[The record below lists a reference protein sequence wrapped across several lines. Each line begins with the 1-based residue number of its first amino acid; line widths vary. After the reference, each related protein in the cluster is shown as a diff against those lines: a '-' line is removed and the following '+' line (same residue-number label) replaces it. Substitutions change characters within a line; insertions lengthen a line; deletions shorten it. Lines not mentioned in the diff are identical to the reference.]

1 MPMSLKQSVEEALQ
15 AYSPLRTSRAEI
27 SVTANNGTVT
37 LSGYVPSSSIKG
49 MATILANSV
58 ANVNEVENDL
68 IADPELDRRVAL
80 ALAGDDRTRSLAI
93 RVRSKLGY
101 VQLQGQVPSKEAME
115 IALEVAREV
124 EGPKE
129 IANALKFKESKPL
142 AA

>member
-1 MPMSLKQSVEEALQ
+1 MPLSLKQSVKEALQ

-27 SVTANNGTVT
+27 SVTANNGMVT

-58 ANVNEVENDL
+58 ASVNGVENDL

-93 RVRSKLGY
+93 RVRSELGH
-101 VQLQGQVPSKEAME
+101 VQLQGHVPSKEAME
-115 IALEVAREV
+115 IALEVASKV
-124 EGPKE
+124 EGPKA
-129 IANALKFKESKPL
+129 IANALKVEEPEPL
-142 AA
+142 TA